1 MRLRSAPRIESV
13 RWTPTLSRL
22 PVLSIRQP
30 YAWLVV
36 HGIKDIENRSW
47 RTNYRGPLLIHA
59 SANLVDL
66 TTDEIEDCQSQSGIR
81 MPEEN
86 EYQTG
91 GVVGLVDVVDCVR
104 RHASPWKHGPSW
116 GWVLSNARLLK
127 FRECKGAVGFFYPE
141 WK

>member
-1 MRLRSAPRIESV
+1 MRSKSPPPVESV
-13 RWTPTLSRL
+13 RWTRTLLQL

-36 HGIKDIENRSW
+36 HGIKNIENRSW
-47 RTNYRGPLLIHA
+47 RTNHRGPLLIHA

-66 TTDEIEDCQSQSGIR
+66 TTETIEDCQSIGGIR
-81 MPEEN
+81 MPEE
-86 EYQTG
+86 YDTG
-91 GVVGLVDVVDCVR
+91 GVIGIVDVVDCVR

-116 GWVLSNARLLK
+116 GWVLSNPRLLK